1 MLPLALNFRTMISPL
16 PSRAVYTQRK
26 VPKRGGPKHT
36 TGGPDAHQSSDHS
49 VALARTTGG
58 PTEADIHPFPKQR
71 SGPKHT
77 TGGPD
82 AHQSSDHS
90 VALAR
95 TTGGPTEADIHPF
108 PKQRGGP
115 RLSLGFHINLVV
127 IDFGVRDVCRCWAIT
142 ELRISGIFRLR

>member
-1 MLPLALNFRTMISPL
+1 MLPVALNFRTMISPL

-36 TGGPDAHQSSDHS
+36 TGGPDAHQSSDQ
-49 VALARTTGG
+49 L
-58 PTEADIHPFPKQR
+58 
-71 SGPKHT
+71 SGP
-77 TGGPD
+77 
-82 AHQSSDHS
+82 
-90 VALAR
+90 R
-95 TTGGPTEADIHPF
+95 THDWWAPEADIHPF
-108 PKQRGGP
+108 PKQRGGY